1 MKYYIATGFA
11 NKECHNHLMRMLE
24 QRGHTITF
32 DWTREE
38 PAVPRGPSVSQRIAE
53 MEIQGVVDADFVF
66 VLLPGGK
73 GTHAEI
79 GAALAS
85 STPVV
90 MVPLPQYDQD
100 EHGVSI
106 FYFHRLVWRSI
117 NYTSA
122 INYAEEKHKELT
134 SPRLNPKFLADLADE
149 GVLKP

>member
-11 NKECHNHLMRMLE
+11 NKECHNHLMRML
-24 QRGHTITF
+24 QARGHTITY

-53 MEIQGVVDADFVF
+53 LEVRGVVDADIVF

-73 GTHAEI
+73 GTHVEI
-79 GAALAS
+79 GAALATD
-85 STPVV
+85 TPVV

-100 EHGVSI
+100 EQGVSI
-106 FYFHRLVWRSI
+106 FYFHRLVWRSL

-122 INYAEEKHKELT
+122 INSAEQFVKSLRPQP
-134 SPRLNPKFLADLADE
+134 SPSLSL
-149 GVLKP
+149 VLDPTHTD